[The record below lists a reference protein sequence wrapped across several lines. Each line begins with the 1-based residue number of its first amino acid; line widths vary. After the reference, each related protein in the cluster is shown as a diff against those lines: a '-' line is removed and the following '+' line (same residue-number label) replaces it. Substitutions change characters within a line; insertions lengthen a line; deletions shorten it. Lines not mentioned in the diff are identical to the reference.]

1 MRSDVMKWA
10 GGAGLIFGFALVV
23 QLVTARISGA
33 DVYSERYAA
42 TMVAIVDHR
51 MAFTISA
58 GAGAIAVACL
68 IPMSLGIFF
77 SFEEEYRPGAALCG
91 LFMVTS
97 AVLTIVAHGFYG
109 NLVGTA
115 VDYSRTVSNAAGI
128 VQNADILGD
137 QFEIVQYAGLL
148 SFGASL
154 LVLGHL
160 SLKTDAFSRPLAWLC
175 IAVGASTVLF
185 QVFPTLVIVGRLSVA
200 FGLGYA
206 LWSGSKE
213 EPELEAEP
221 AVA

>member
-10 GGAGLIFGFALVV
+10 GGAGLVFGVALVV

-33 DVYSERYAA
+33 DVYNERYAA
-42 TMVAIVDHR
+42 TLVAIVDHR
-51 MAFTISA
+51 TAFTISA
-58 GAGAIAVACL
+58 GSGAIAVACL

-77 SFEEEYRPGAALCG
+77 SFEDEYRPGAALCG

-97 AVLTIVAHGFYG
+97 AILSLVAYGFYG

-137 QFEIVQYAGLL
+137 QFEIVQYAGLV

-160 SLKTDAFSRPLAWLC
+160 ILKTETFPRVLGWLSVG
-175 IAVGASTVLF
+175 VGASTVLF
-185 QVFPTLVIVGRLSVA
+185 NVFPTLVIVGRLAVA

-206 LWSGSKE
+206 LWSGSRQ

>member
-10 GGAGLIFGFALVV
+10 GGAGLVFGVALVV

-51 MAFTISA
+51 TAFTISA
-58 GAGAIAVACL
+58 GSGAIAVACL
-68 IPMSLGIFF
+68 IPISMGVFF

-97 AVLTIVAHGFYG
+97 AILSIVAYGFYG

-137 QFEIVQYAGLL
+137 QFEIVQYA
-148 SFGASL
+148 
-154 LVLGHL
+154 
-160 SLKTDAFSRPLAWLC
+160 
-175 IAVGASTVLF
+175 
-185 QVFPTLVIVGRLSVA
+185 
-200 FGLGYA
+200 
-206 LWSGSKE
+206 
-213 EPELEAEP
+213 
-221 AVA
+221 

>member
-10 GGAGLIFGFALVV
+10 GGAGLVFGVALVV

-33 DVYSERYAA
+33 DVYNERYAA
-42 TMVAIVDHR
+42 TLVAIVDHR
-51 MAFTISA
+51 TAFTISA
-58 GAGAIAVACL
+58 GSGAIAVACL
-68 IPMSLGIFF
+68 IPMAMGIFF
-77 SFEEEYRPGAALCG
+77 SFEDEYRPGAALCG

-97 AVLTIVAHGFYG
+97 AILSLVAYSFYG

-137 QFEIVQYAGLL
+137 QFEIVQYAGLV

-160 SLKTDAFSRPLAWLC
+160 ILKTETFPRVLGWLSVG
-175 IAVGASTVLF
+175 VGASTVLF
-185 QVFPTLVIVGRLSVA
+185 NVFPTLVIVGRLSVA

-206 LWSGSKE
+206 LWSGSRQ